1 MGFVKLW
8 GWIAGIDRF
17 TLVVFWY
24 LAQEFFG
31 MQSRFKIVRPG
42 RTIRRFGVSVPL
54 CLAIGVFSG
63 TAIGGTT
70 SVLTGTQL
78 VETESVAPT
87 IGDVNSAMNAM
98 DYARAEKLC
107 REILAEDSSNHQAVF
122 LLGYN
127 LHIQGELDEAIL
139 YHLRATSHEG
149 TAPLAYYNL
158 GCAQALKGNT
168 DQAFKALYKAAELGV
183 TNVDQYTGDS
193 DLNSLKKD
201 KRWKKLIESLK
212 TDSQK
217 PQLSAGGDS
226 SSASASASASSK
238 SDSAATSDEGM
249 KALHFWVGDW
259 DVYSVKSGKL
269 AGRNSLSFRVGKH
282 VIHERWA
289 SEGDSYTGES
299 WNLYD
304 PMKKT
309 WRQTWV
315 GSGGDVSEFYQDT
328 DSDAEGVVFVG
339 KGFDPADKKVSMSKM
354 HVREISNGWV
364 RQTGSRST
372 DKGSTWIIRYDLVY
386 VPKGEEFDP
395 EMMGI

>member
-1 MGFVKLW
+1 
-8 GWIAGIDRF
+8 
-17 TLVVFWY
+17 
-24 LAQEFFG
+24 

-42 RTIRRFGVSVPL
+42 RTIRRCGASVPL
-54 CLAIGVFSG
+54 CLAIGMFSG
-63 TAIGGTT
+63 GVISGSAFGGMT
-70 SVLTGTQL
+70 SIMTGTQT
-78 VETESVAPT
+78 VETVSVAPT

-139 YHLRATSHEG
+139 YHLRATSNEG

-158 GCAQALKGNT
+158 GCAQALKGNA

-183 TNVDQYTGDS
+183 TNVEQYTGDS
-193 DLNSLKKD
+193 DLKSLKKD

-212 TDSQK
+212 SDSQK
-217 PQLSAGGDS
+217 PELSAGGDS
-226 SSASASASASSK
+226 SSASASASASASSK
-238 SDSAATSDEGM
+238 SDASDDNR

-269 AGRNSLSFRVGKH
+269 AGRNSLSYRVNKH

-299 WNLYD
+299 WNHFD
-304 PMKKT
+304 PYKKV
-309 WRQTWV
+309 WRQIWI

-328 DSDAEGVVFVG
+328 DSDVDGVLFVG
-339 KGFDPADKKVSMSKM
+339 KGYDPDDGKYSMSKM

-372 DKGSTWIIRYDLVY
+372 DDGSTWVIRYDLVY
-386 VPKGEEFDP
+386 VPKGEEFDL

>member
-1 MGFVKLW
+1 M
-8 GWIAGIDRF
+8 
-17 TLVVFWY
+17 Y
-24 LAQEFFG
+24 LSS
-31 MQSRFKIVRPG
+31 MNLRPVRS
-42 RTIRRFGVSVPL
+42 IRQYALSVPL
-54 CLAIGVFSG
+54 CVAIGVCSGSVFGGMTGLMTGMESG
-63 TAIGGTT
+63 TQMT
-70 SVLTGTQL
+70 
-78 VETESVAPT
+78 ETVSVAPT

-127 LHIQGELDEAIL
+127 LHAQGELDEAIL

-183 TNVDQYTGDS
+183 TNVDQYQGDS
-193 DLNSLKKD
+193 DLKSLKKD
-201 KRWKKLIESLK
+201 KRWKKLLESMK
-212 TDSQK
+212 TDSTK
-217 PQLSAGGDS
+217 PELSAGGDS

-238 SDSAATSDEGM
+238 SDASDAAVDSKT
-249 KALHFWVGDW
+249 ALHFWVGDW
-259 DVYSVKSGKL
+259 DVYSVKTGKL
-269 AGRNSLSFRVGKH
+269 AGRNSLSYRVGKH

-289 SEGDSYTGES
+289 SEDDSYTGES

-339 KGFDPADKKVSMSKM
+339 KGFDPDNGKVSMSKM
-354 HVREISNGWV
+354 HVRAISNGWV

-372 DKGSTWIIRYDLVY
+372 DTGATWIIRYDLVY